1 MNTELSTLQNSV
13 VQLLVSP
20 NEVEAFDSYEQ
31 LRNWLIENI
40 EWLLDHDFERLLS
53 VLYRIDVSE
62 IRVRKLIEQ
71 NEGEDAA
78 GIMADLILERQAQKI
93 ESRKKYST
101 PKDNKYFD
109 DEAERWD

>member
-1 MNTELSTLQNSV
+1 MQTDLNTLQNSV
-13 VQLLVSP
+13 VQLLVAPS
-20 NEVEAFDSYEQ
+20 EVEAFDDLKE

-40 EWLLDHDFERLLS
+40 EWLLDNDFERMLS

-62 IRVRKLIEQ
+62 IKVRRLIEQ

-78 GIMADLILERQAQKI
+78 GIIADLILERQAQKI

-101 PKDNKYFD
+101 PKEGKYFD
-109 DEAERWD
+109 DQAETWD

>member
-40 EWLLDHDFERLLS
+40 EWLLDKDFERLLS
-53 VLYRIDVSE
+53 ILYRIDVSE

-109 DEAERWD
+109 DKAERWD

>member
-1 MNTELSTLQNSV
+1 MNSELNTLQNSV

-20 NEVEAFDSYEQ
+20 NEVEPFDSYEH
-31 LRNWLIENI
+31 LKNWLMENI
-40 EWLLDHDFERLLS
+40 EWLLDNDFERLLS

-62 IRVRKLIEQ
+62 VKVRRLIEQ
-71 NEGEDAA
+71 NEGENAA
-78 GIMADLILERQAQKI
+78 EIIADLILERQLQKI

-109 DEAERWD
+109 DAAERWD